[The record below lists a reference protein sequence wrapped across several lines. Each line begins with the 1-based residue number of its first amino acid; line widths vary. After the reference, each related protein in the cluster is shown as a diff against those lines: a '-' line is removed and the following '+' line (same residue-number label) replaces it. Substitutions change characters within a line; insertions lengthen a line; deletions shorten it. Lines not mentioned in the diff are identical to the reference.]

1 MRVKVFFFFFSTIMV
16 MPSLHR
22 LTKKQWWLS
31 SEGIG
36 HSMKMDVASI
46 LPGGDKHQTFFSQK
60 NTL

>member
-1 MRVKVFFFFFSTIMV
+1 MRVKVFFFFFLNHYGHA
-16 MPSLHR
+16 SLHR